1 MQNLKKKQIK
11 TKNNRAT
18 GEIMASIE
26 NITVEDFKNLFTRDF
41 PYLPVWD
48 EGKAYF
54 TGDVVYFEPN
64 FYKSLQDGNLNV
76 PTDTQAWELTAE
88 NADNYISDNDIL
100 RAYSEAKVNFN
111 PNLFA
116 DEDTAKMVFCYLAA
130 HYLVIDLNNAQSP
143 FALGFMGFTQ
153 SKSVGSVSESY
164 GIPQWM
170 LNNPVL
176 SAYAQT
182 GYGRKYL
189 SLIMPYLRGNIILT
203 PGRTTYG

>member
-1 MQNLKKKQIK
+1 
-11 TKNNRAT
+11 
-18 GEIMASIE
+18 MASIE
-26 NITVEDFKNLFTRDF
+26 NITVDDFKNLFTRDF
-41 PYLPVWD
+41 PYLPVWA
-48 EGKAYF
+48 EGTAYF
-54 TGDVVYFEPN
+54 IDDVVYYEPN
-64 FYKSLQDGNLNV
+64 FYKSLTDGNITE
-76 PTDTQAWELTAE
+76 PTDTENWQLT
-88 NADNYISDNDIL
+88 NDSINNYISDNDIL
-100 RAYSEAKVNFN
+100 RAFAEAKVNFN
-111 PNLFA
+111 PDFFTD
-116 DEDTAKMVFCYLAA
+116 DETAIMVFCYLSA

-176 SAYAQT
+176 GAYAQT

-203 PGRTTYG
+203 PGRTTYE